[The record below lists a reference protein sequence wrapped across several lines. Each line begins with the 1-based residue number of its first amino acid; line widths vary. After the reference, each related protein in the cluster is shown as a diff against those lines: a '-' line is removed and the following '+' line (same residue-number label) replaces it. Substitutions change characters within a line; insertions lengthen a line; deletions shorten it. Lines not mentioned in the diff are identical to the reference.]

1 MNFTHIISFLLGFLM
16 LGHPKVQ
23 SFKISS
29 LRHQLSRSN
38 GRVGASSTNVRS
50 PSRLSISMS
59 SFPLES
65 FNFQLRSDW
74 WIWSALATSS
84 SAGILLEKTKVGA
97 ALSANLITMTVTLIL
112 CNMGVMPISSNVY
125 NTVMK
130 YFVPLAIPL
139 LLLDA
144 DLKKCMKTTNSLM
157 KAFLVGSVGTL
168 LGTIIAYMLVPM
180 KSIVGSHKIAAALCA
195 RHIGGA
201 VNFVGLHAPEPSH
214 SPLSIY
220 STIHSTNYFHQW
232 YLYLSISVI
241 CLFSFA

>member
-1 MNFTHIISFLLGFLM
+1 
-16 LGHPKVQ
+16 
-23 SFKISS
+23 
-29 LRHQLSRSN
+29 
-38 GRVGASSTNVRS
+38 
-50 PSRLSISMS
+50 MS
-59 SFPLES
+59 S

-84 SAGILLEKTKVGA
+84 SVGILLEKTKVGA
-97 ALSANLITMTVTLIL
+97 ALSANLITMAITLIL
-112 CNMGVMPISSNVY
+112 CNVGVMPISSNVY

-180 KSIVGSHKIAAALCA
+180 KSIIGSHKIAAALCA

-201 VNFVGLHAPEPSH
+201 VNFVGIRTSFSSHFRTLH
-214 SPLSIY
+214 
-220 STIHSTNYFHQW
+220 
-232 YLYLSISVI
+232 
-241 CLFSFA
+241 